1 MNVRCFISVDVEE
14 SELLDAF
21 VGVQEDL
28 KSTGADLKLVL
39 RDNIHITMRFLGD
52 IDERLVKKLK
62 GFIGGV
68 EFSPFHVKLRGVGV
82 FPHLRRPRVVWV
94 GLDEG
99 VKSLFKV
106 YKEVESGL
114 IDLGFRP
121 ESRGFSPHITLARV
135 RSGRD
140 KMALL
145 ERLKG
150 HANDSFGDFLFEC
163 IKLKKSVLTPK
174 GPKYYTLAESV
185 SIGF

>member
-14 SELLDAF
+14 SELLNAL
-21 VGVQEDL
+21 VSVQDDL
-28 KSTGADLKLVL
+28 RSTGADLKLVV

-52 IDERLVKKLK
+52 IDERLVKKVK
-62 GFIGGV
+62 DFIGGV
-68 EFSPFHVKLRGVGV
+68 EFSPFRVELRGVGV

-99 VKSLFKV
+99 VEGLSKV

-140 KMALL
+140 KTALI

-150 HANDSFGDFLFEC
+150 HADDGFGGFLVEC

-174 GPKYYTLAESV
+174 GPIYSTLSESV